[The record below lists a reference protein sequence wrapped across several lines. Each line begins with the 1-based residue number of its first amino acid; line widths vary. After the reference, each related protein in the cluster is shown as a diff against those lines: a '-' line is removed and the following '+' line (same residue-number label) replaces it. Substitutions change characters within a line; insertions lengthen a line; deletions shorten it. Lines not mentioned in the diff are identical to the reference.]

1 MEVGKYIGGKKLQ
14 EIVWSFSSSIPPRIV
29 VECGIKEN
37 IKNKFYQQAV
47 ADRASSL
54 KHNWTIFAV

>member
-1 MEVGKYIGGKKLQ
+1 MEAGKEIGDKKLQ

-29 VECGIKEN
+29 VECGIKKN
-37 IKNKFYQQAV
+37 IKHKFYQQTV

-54 KHNWTIFAV
+54 RHNWTIFAV